1 MTHKVSRQRI
11 DSKHEVVEPQDL
23 DHRHYTHMTRVERV
37 DSLEFHAHFKLVNAR
52 GCSRRV
58 LKTKIK
64 KKSKMNA

>member
-1 MTHKVSRQRI
+1 MTHKVSGQGI

-58 LKTKIK
+58 LKIKTKQMK
-64 KKSKMNA
+64 K

>member
-1 MTHKVSRQRI
+1 MTHEVSRQRI
-11 DSKHEVVEPQDL
+11 DSKHEVIEPQHL

-58 LKTKIK
+58 LKIKTKK
-64 KKSKMNA
+64 MKKMNA